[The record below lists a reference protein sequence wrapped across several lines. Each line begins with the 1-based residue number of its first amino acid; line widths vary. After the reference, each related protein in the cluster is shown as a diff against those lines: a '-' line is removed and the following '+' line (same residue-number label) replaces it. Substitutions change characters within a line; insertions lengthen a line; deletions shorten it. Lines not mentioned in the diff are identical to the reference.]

1 MAAQPARER
10 YAHRSMYD
18 GSAAYDLG
26 RREWYEDQREQEEQ
40 RQQAPRPKTAARPRE
55 SYGFS
60 PLAVIGAAVAA
71 VLLVF
76 TLLGYVNYT
85 ELTNETV
92 RLEERIEELRE
103 QERKLTVKYE
113 ETFDITSVE
122 AYAANVLSMSKP
134 DQDQII
140 QLGLSAKD
148 KAEVITDTAKPQSE
162 AGASVSGL
170 IQFFGT
176 LAAYFK

>member
-1 MAAQPARER
+1 
-10 YAHRSMYD
+10 MYN
-18 GSAAYDLG
+18 GSAAYDLS
-26 RREWYEDQREQEEQ
+26 RREWYEDQREHEEK
-40 RQQAPRPKTAARPRE
+40 QQQTPRPKTAARPRE
-55 SYGFS
+55 AYGFS
-60 PLAVIGAAVAA
+60 LLSAAGAVVAA

-92 RLEERIEELRE
+92 RLEQRIEELRE
-103 QERKLTVKYE
+103 EERRLTVKYE

-134 DQDQII
+134 DQSQII
-140 QLGLSAKD
+140 ELGLSAKD
-148 KAEVITDTAKPQSE
+148 KAVVISDTGKTRSE
-162 AGASVSGL
+162 AGSSVGGL